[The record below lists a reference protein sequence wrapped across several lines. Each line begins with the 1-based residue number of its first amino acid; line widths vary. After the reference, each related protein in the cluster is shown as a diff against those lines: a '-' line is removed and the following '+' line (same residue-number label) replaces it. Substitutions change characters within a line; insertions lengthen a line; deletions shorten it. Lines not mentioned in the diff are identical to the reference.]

1 MNDDTLLLRQI
12 HPRAIS
18 GNVVWKTVFIPSE
31 SDKGCLSVYDGD
43 KITPEEAWIHYTEIE
58 GRESKGVM
66 AVTVAQCK
74 KLGLSVISAPTITSP
89 AHALI
94 DFTHLLTSNQI
105 EKIAKKLRNNAQAKV
120 NNGWLYYV
128 E

>member
-18 GNVVWKTVFIPSE
+18 GNVVWKKAFIPSE
-31 SDKGCLSVYDGD
+31 NDKGCLSVYDGV
-43 KITPEEAWIHYTEIE
+43 KITPEESWIHYTEIE
-58 GRESKGVM
+58 GLESKGVM

-74 KLGLSVISAPTITSP
+74 KLGLPVIPDPTITSP

-94 DFTHLLTSNQI
+94 DFTHLSASNQI

-120 NNGWLYYV
+120 NDGWLYYV

>member
-18 GNVVWKTVFIPSE
+18 GNVVWKTVFMPSTR
-31 SDKGCLSVYDGD
+31 DKGYLSVYDGD
-43 KITPEEAWIHYTEIE
+43 QITPEEAWFHYTEFE
-58 GRESKGVM
+58 GYESKGVM

-74 KLGLSVISAPTITSP
+74 KLGLRVIPDPKITSP

-94 DFTHLLTSNQI
+94 DFTHLSTSNQI
-105 EKIAKKLRNNAQAKV
+105 EKIAKKLRNNAQEKV